1 MNSSSDGSPSAF
13 THSMFI
19 PPVTSYEPMFTL
31 LIVQEVELERDEE
44 RASRSKVLSVL
55 WLSSMQRLI
64 NSE

>member
-1 MNSSSDGSPSAF
+1 
-13 THSMFI
+13 MFI